1 MKTPNVARWL
11 AVGAVIVGSLAGVAC
26 REITI
31 NRLLAEPGRYADEE
45 IGLKGEVVDSV
56 SVLGRGAYKLDD
68 GTGTIWVVSDKGV
81 PRRGARVGV
90 RGKVKDV
97 VDLGTLIPLPPQVGS
112 GMVMVESEHKA
123 QY

>member
-1 MKTPNVARWL
+1 MKTPVLARWI
-11 AVGAVIVGSLAGVAC
+11 AVAAVTVGAMAGVAC

-31 NRLLAEPGRYADEE
+31 NRLLAEPGRYSNEE
-45 IGLKGEVVDSV
+45 VGLKGEVVDSV
-56 SVLGRGAYKLDD
+56 SLLGRGAYKLDD

-90 RGKVKDV
+90 RGKIKDV

-112 GMVMVESEHKA
+112 GMVMVESEHRA
-123 QY
+123 RY

>member
-1 MKTPNVARWL
+1 MKTPNVTRWL
-11 AVGAVIVGSLAGVAC
+11 AVGAVILGALAGVAC

-45 IGLKGEVVDSV
+45 VGLKGEVVDSV

>member
-1 MKTPNVARWL
+1 MKTPNLARWL
-11 AVGAVIVGSLAGVAC
+11 AVGAVILGALAGVAC

-45 IGLKGEVVDSV
+45 VGLKGEVVDSV

-68 GTGTIWVVSDKGV
+68 GTGTIWIVSDKGV

-90 RGKVKDV
+90 RGKIKDV

-123 QY
+123 KY

>member
-1 MKTPNVARWL
+1 MRSPKPTRLIAL
-11 AVGAVIVGSLAGVAC
+11 AVLTAAALTGMAC
-26 REITI
+26 REVTI
-31 NRLLAEPGRYADEE
+31 NRLLAEPGRYADDEV
-45 IGLKGEVVDSV
+45 GLKGDVVDSV
-56 SVLGRGAYKLDD
+56 SILGRGAYKLDD

-112 GMVMVESEHKA
+112 GLVLVESEHRA
-123 QY
+123 R

>member
-1 MKTPNVARWL
+1 MKRPVLARWI
-11 AVGAVIVGSLAGVAC
+11 AVAVVSLGALAGVAC

-31 NRLLAEPGRYADEE
+31 NRLLAEPGRYSNEE
-45 IGLKGEVVDSV
+45 VGLKGEVVDSV
-56 SVLGRGAYKLDD
+56 SVLGHGVYKLDD

-90 RGKVKDV
+90 RGKIKDV

-123 QY
+123 RY

>member
-1 MKTPNVARWL
+1 MKRPVLARWM
-11 AVGAVIVGSLAGVAC
+11 AVAAVTLGALAGVAC

-31 NRLLAEPGRYADEE
+31 NRLLAEPGRYSNEE
-45 IGLKGEVVDSV
+45 VGLKGEVVDSV
-56 SVLGRGAYKLDD
+56 SLLGRGAYKLDD

-90 RGKVKDV
+90 RGKIKDV

-112 GMVMVESEHKA
+112 GMVMVESEHRA
-123 QY
+123 RY

>member
-1 MKTPNVARWL
+1 MKKPNLARGTAL
-11 AVGAVIVGSLAGVAC
+11 ALVILGALTGLAC

-45 IGLKGEVVDSV
+45 VGLKGEVVDSV

-123 QY
+123 KY

>member
-1 MKTPNVARWL
+1 MKTPNVTRWL
-11 AVGAVIVGSLAGVAC
+11 AVGAVILGALTGAAC

-45 IGLKGEVVDSV
+45 VGLKGEVVDSV

-90 RGKVKDV
+90 RGKIKDV

>member
-1 MKTPNVARWL
+1 MKRPDLARWL
-11 AVGAVIVGSLAGVAC
+11 AVAAVTLGALTGIAC

-68 GTGTIWVVSDKGV
+68 GTGTIWIVSDKGV

-90 RGKVKDV
+90 RGKIKDV

-123 QY
+123 KY